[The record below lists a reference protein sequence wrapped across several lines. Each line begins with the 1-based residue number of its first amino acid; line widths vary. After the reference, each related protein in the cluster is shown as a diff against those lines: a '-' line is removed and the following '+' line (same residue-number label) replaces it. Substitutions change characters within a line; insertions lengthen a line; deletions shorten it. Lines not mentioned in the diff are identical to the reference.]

1 MKTLSLTG
9 IWQLQDNLGLSMQE
23 VQVPGSVYNDLLQAG
38 IIEDPFYRDN
48 EKNAKDVMRQEY
60 RYSRSF
66 DVSEDLYQ
74 SDCLE
79 LVCEGLDTL
88 ATVHMNGQIVAHTDN
103 MHRTY
108 KLDIKPFIQLG
119 MNEIIIYFHDTLE
132 YIAQKQEAAH
142 MWGVE
147 HAVDGFPHIR
157 KAHSSYGWDWG
168 PQLPD
173 AGIWRDIYI
182 NAYNTG
188 RIQDVYMTQH
198 HTQEQVELELRL
210 ELASWK
216 SQQLNVEVSV
226 TTPDGSII
234 RSRTQAEHGIQ
245 NLMMTIDNPQL
256 WWPNGYGDQPL
267 YNVVIGLFDGDIQVD
282 QQDYTIGLRTIRVKQ
297 EPDTWGE
304 TFEFEINGVSIFAM
318 GANYIPEDNLLPRTS
333 VAKTEGLIRDCIE
346 ANFNCI
352 RVWGGGIYPD
362 QSFYDLC
369 DRYGLI
375 VWQDFMF
382 ACAVYDLSE
391 EFAANIKQEAID
403 NIQRLRH
410 HASLGMWC
418 GNNEIE
424 SAIVDWGFPKTDKM
438 KEDYIKQF
446 EVLLA
451 DVAAQYDPNTFY
463 WASSPSS
470 GGSFDN
476 PSDQNRGDAHYW
488 DVWHGLK
495 PFTDYRSFHFRFC
508 SEFGF
513 QSFPSLKTIES
524 FTEPEDRNIFSYV
537 MERHQK
543 NDGANGKIMYYLAQN
558 FKYPKDFSSLI
569 YASQLLQA
577 EAMKYGVEHWR
588 RNRGRCMGAI
598 YWQLNDCWPVASW
611 SSIDYYGRWK
621 ALHYFAKRFFS
632 PILLSAC
639 EEGKKVSL
647 HVSNETMNS
656 FQGTLS
662 WRLRSTISGLDQ
674 QGSQQVDAHSLSST
688 SVIELDFSSQL
699 TDEEMR
705 SAYLEYR
712 LVNTSDEVVS
722 ESVLIFTVAKHF
734 HLKPVTIATEWT
746 EQESTFELTLTSP
759 QLAKYV
765 ELEFPELDVKWS
777 DNYFDICPDQVK
789 KVTLRKDRL
798 PSSVTLET
806 LQSTLYIRSAVD
818 MTE

>member
-1 MKTLSLTG
+1 MKTLMLTG
-9 IWQLQDNLGLSMQE
+9 IWQLQDDKGLPPQE
-23 VQVPGSVYNDLLQAG
+23 VHVPGSVYNDLLQAG

-48 EKNAKDVMRQEY
+48 EKNAKDIMRREY
-60 RYSRSF
+60 RYYRSF
-66 DVSEDLYQ
+66 DVSEDLYH
-74 SDCLE
+74 SDVLE

-88 ATVHMNGQIVAHTDN
+88 ATIHINGHILAETDN

-108 KLDIKPFIQLG
+108 TLDVKPYIQLG
-119 MNEIIIYFHDTLE
+119 TNEIIIHFHNTLD
-132 YIAQKQEAAH
+132 YIAKKQETTPL
-142 MWGVE
+142 WGVE
-147 HAVDGFPHIR
+147 TTVDGFSHIR
-157 KAHSSYGWDWG
+157 KAHSSFGWDWG

-173 AGIWRDIYI
+173 AGIWRDIYLK
-182 NAYNTG
+182 AYNTA

-198 HTQEQVELELRL
+198 HTEGQVELELRL
-210 ELASWK
+210 ELESWS
-216 SQQLNVEVSV
+216 SQALKVEVCI
-226 TTPDGSII
+226 TTPDGKTM
-234 RSRTQAEHGIQ
+234 RTLNQAKNGTQSLI
-245 NLMMTIDNPQL
+245 MTINRPQL

-267 YNVVIGLFDGDIQVD
+267 YKVAIGLFDGELQVD
-282 QQDYTIGLRTIRVKQ
+282 QQDYTIGLRTIRVRQ

-304 TFEFEINGVSIFAM
+304 SFEFEINGTSIFAM

-333 VAKTEGLIRDCIE
+333 KEKTEILIQDCIE

-352 RVWGGGIYPD
+352 RIWGGGIYPD
-362 QSFYDLC
+362 QDFYDLC

-382 ACAVYDLSE
+382 ACAVYDMSD

-403 NIQRLRH
+403 NIQRIRH
-410 HASLGMWC
+410 HASLGIWC

-424 SAIVDWGFPKTDKM
+424 SAIVDWGFPKTEKM

-451 DVAAQYDPNTFY
+451 GVAAQYDPNTFY

-495 PFTDYRSFHFRFC
+495 PFTEYRSFHFRFC

-513 QSFPSLKTIES
+513 QSFPNVKTIES
-524 FTEPEDRNIFSYV
+524 FSEPEDRNIFSYV

-543 NDGANGKIMYYLAQN
+543 NDGANGKIMYYLSQN
-558 FKYPKDFSSLI
+558 FKYPKDFSSLV

-611 SSIDYYGRWK
+611 SSIDSHGRWK
-621 ALHYFAKRFFS
+621 ALHYFAKRFFT

-639 EEGKKVSL
+639 EEGKKVAL
-647 HVSNETMNS
+647 HVANETMTP
-656 FQGTLS
+656 FHGTVS
-662 WRLRSTISGLDQ
+662 WKLRSTSSNLQ
-674 QGSQQVDAHSLSST
+674 HQGTQSVDVNSLSSIA
-688 SVIELDFSSQL
+688 VIELDFTSQL
-699 TDEEMR
+699 TDDELR

-712 LVNTSDEVVS
+712 LDNVAGDMVS
-722 ESVLIFTVAKHF
+722 EGVLLFTVAKHF
-734 HLKPVTIATEWT
+734 QLNATTIAAEWT
-746 EQESTFELTLTSP
+746 EQEASFELRLTTLELT
-759 QLAKYV
+759 KYV
-765 ELEFPELDVKWS
+765 ELEFTNLDAKWS
-777 DNYFDICPDQVK
+777 DNYFDLCPDQVK

-798 PSSVTLET
+798 PSSITLEN
-806 LQSTLYIRSAVD
+806 LQSQLQIRSAID
-818 MTE
+818 MAD

>member
-1 MKTLSLTG
+1 MEILTLTG
-9 IWQLQDNLGLSMQE
+9 LWQLQDEEGHISTE
-23 VQVPGSVYNDLLQAG
+23 VQVPGSVYNDLLEAE
-38 IIEDPFYRDN
+38 IIADPFYRDN
-48 EKNAKDVMRQEY
+48 EKNSKDIMQREY

-66 DVSEDLYQ
+66 DVGNDIYQ
-74 SDCLE
+74 SDRLE
-79 LVCEGLDTL
+79 LICEGLDTL
-88 ATVHMNGQIVAHTDN
+88 TSIHVNGHLIANTNN

-108 KLDIKPFIQLG
+108 VLDIKPYIQLG
-119 MNEIIIYFHDTLE
+119 TNDIEIHFHNTLD
-132 YIAQKQEAAH
+132 YIAHKQEASYL
-142 MWGVE
+142 WGVE
-147 HAVDGFPHIR
+147 TTVDGFPHIR

-173 AGIWRDIYI
+173 AGIWRDIYLK
-182 NAYNTG
+182 AHNTA

-198 HTQEQVELELRL
+198 HTEEQVELDLRL
-210 ELASWK
+210 ELESW
-216 SQQLNVEVSV
+216 SSEQLNVEVII
-226 TTPDGSII
+226 TTPDGQLIQ
-234 RSRTQAEHGIQ
+234 SRYQAESGIQ
-245 NLMMTIDNPQL
+245 SFTMAIDQPQL
-256 WWPNGYGDQPL
+256 WWPNGYGNQPL
-267 YNVVIGLFDGDIQVD
+267 YTVAIELFDGAMKVD
-282 QQDYTIGLRTIRVKQ
+282 EQKYTIGLRNIRIKQ

-333 VAKTEGLIRDCIE
+333 KEKTEILIRDCID

-352 RVWGGGIYPD
+352 RIWGGGIYPD
-362 QSFYDLC
+362 HNFYDLC

-382 ACAVYDLSE
+382 ACAVYDMTD

-403 NIQRLRH
+403 NIRRLRH
-410 HASLGMWC
+410 HASLGIWC

-424 SAIVDWGFPKTDKM
+424 SAIVDWGFPKTEKM

-463 WASSPSS
+463 WSSSPSS

-476 PSDQNRGDAHYW
+476 PSDPNRGDNHYW

-495 PFTDYRSFHFRFC
+495 PFTEYRSFHFRFC

-513 QSFPSLKTIES
+513 QSFPSLKTIET

-543 NDGANGKIMYYLAQN
+543 NDGANGKIMYYLSQN
-558 FKYPKDFSSLI
+558 FKYPKDFSSLV

-588 RNRGRCMGAI
+588 RHRGRCMGAI

-639 EEGKKVSL
+639 EEGKKVAL

-656 FQGTLS
+656 FTGNVS
-662 WRLRSTISGLDQ
+662 WKLRSTTSDLYL
-674 QGSQQVDAHSLSST
+674 QGVQSVEINSLSST
-688 SVIELDFSSQL
+688 SVVELDFTSLL
-699 TDEEMR
+699 TDDDMR
-705 SAYLEYR
+705 SAYLEYSLDNVACDR
-712 LVNTSDEVVS
+712 VS
-722 ESVLIFTVAKHF
+722 EGVLLFSVAKHF
-734 HLKPVTIATEWT
+734 ILNPVTITTEWS
-746 EQESTFELTLTSP
+746 EDESTFELKLTSDE
-759 QLAKYV
+759 LAKYV
-765 ELEFPELDVKWS
+765 ELEFTDLDAKWS
-777 DNYFDICPDQVK
+777 DNYFDLCPDYVK
-789 KVTLRKDRL
+789 KITLNKTSL
-798 PSSVTLET
+798 APSVTLET
-806 LQSTLYIRSAVD
+806 LQSALQIRSAID
-818 MTE
+818 MAD

>member
-1 MKTLSLTG
+1 MKTLMLTG
-9 IWQLQDNLGLSMQE
+9 IWQLQDDNGLLPQE

-48 EKNAKDVMRQEY
+48 EKNAKDIMRREY
-60 RYSRSF
+60 RYYRNF
-66 DVSEDLYQ
+66 DVSEDLYH
-74 SDCLE
+74 SDVLE

-88 ATVHMNGQIVAHTDN
+88 ATIHINGRILADTDN

-108 KLDIKPFIQLG
+108 TLDVKPYIQLG
-119 MNEIIIYFHDTLE
+119 TNEIIIHFHNTLD
-132 YIAQKQEAAH
+132 YIAKKQETTPL
-142 MWGVE
+142 WGVE
-147 HAVDGFPHIR
+147 TTVDGFPHIR
-157 KAHSSYGWDWG
+157 KAHSSFGWDWG

-173 AGIWRDIYI
+173 AGIWRDIYLK
-182 NAYNTG
+182 AYNTA

-198 HTQEQVELELRL
+198 HTEGQVELELRL
-210 ELASWK
+210 ELESWS
-216 SQQLNVEVSV
+216 SQAMKVEVCI
-226 TTPDGSII
+226 TTPDGATM
-234 RSRTQAEHGIQ
+234 RTLNQAKNGTQ
-245 NLMMTIDNPQL
+245 SLMITINQPQL
-256 WWPNGYGDQPL
+256 WWPNGYGEQPL
-267 YNVVIGLFDGDIQVD
+267 YKVAVGLFDGDLQVD
-282 QQDYTIGLRTIRVKQ
+282 QQDYTIGLRTIRVRQ

-304 TFEFEINGVSIFAM
+304 SFEFEINGTSIFAM

-333 VAKTEGLIRDCIE
+333 KEKTKVLIQDCIE

-352 RVWGGGIYPD
+352 RIWGGGIYPD
-362 QSFYDLC
+362 QDFYDLC
-369 DRYGLI
+369 DHYGLI

-382 ACAVYDLSE
+382 ACAVYDMSD

-410 HASLGMWC
+410 HASLGIWC

-424 SAIVDWGFPKTDKM
+424 SAIVDWGFPKTEKM

-451 DVAAQYDPNTFY
+451 GVAAQYDPNTFY

-495 PFTDYRSFHFRFC
+495 PFTEYRSFHFRFC

-513 QSFPSLKTIES
+513 QSFPNVKTIES
-524 FTEPEDRNIFSYV
+524 FSEPEDRNIFSYV

-543 NDGANGKIMYYLAQN
+543 NDGANGKIMYYLSQN
-558 FKYPKDFSSLI
+558 FKYPKDFSSLV

-611 SSIDYYGRWK
+611 SSIDSHGRWK
-621 ALHYFAKRFFS
+621 ALHYFAKRFFA

-639 EEGKKVSL
+639 EEGKKVEL
-647 HVSNETMNS
+647 HVANETMNS
-656 FQGTLS
+656 FHGSVS
-662 WRLRSTISGLDQ
+662 WKLRSTSSNLQ
-674 QGSQQVDAHSLSST
+674 HQGTQSVDVSSLSSS
-688 SVIELDFSSQL
+688 SVIELDFTSQL
-699 TDEEMR
+699 TDNELR

-712 LVNTSDEVVS
+712 LDNAAGDMVS
-722 ESVLIFTVAKHF
+722 EGVLLFTVAKHF
-734 HLKPVTIATEWT
+734 QLNQTTIATEWT
-746 EQESTFELTLTSP
+746 ELEGSFELKLTS
-759 QLAKYV
+759 LELTKYV
-765 ELEFPELDVKWS
+765 ELEFVNLDAKWS
-777 DNYFDICPDQVK
+777 DNYFDLCPDQVK

-798 PSSVTLET
+798 PASVTLET
-806 LQSTLYIRSAVD
+806 LQSELHIRSAVD
-818 MTE
+818 MAD